1 MYKLLKLAFISLLM
15 LCFSACR
22 EEDPIMPPEQQTAE
36 KTIFVFM
43 PYSNNLYSFLLGNIE
58 DMKKAIVRNK
68 GLGNTR
74 LLLFVAKDKQHSA
87 LIDIR
92 YKKGVCTQDTLLA
105 YLSYDE
111 RQSGTAEQDEGV
123 CAGAPLRHDSGQ
135 PRHGMDTKLYSVQPE
150 EVALLRRTI

>member
-74 LLLFVAKDKQHSA
+74 LLLFVAKDQQQSA

-92 YKKGVCTQDTLLA
+92 Y
-105 YLSYDE
+105 
-111 RQSGTAEQDEGV
+111 
-123 CAGAPLRHDSGQ
+123 
-135 PRHGMDTKLYSVQPE
+135 
-150 EVALLRRTI
+150 

>member
-1 MYKLLKLAFISLLM
+1 MYKLLKLAFISLLI

-58 DMKKAIVRNK
+58 DMKKTIVRNK

-74 LLLFVAKDKQHSA
+74 LLLFVAKDKQQSA

-92 YKKGVCTQDTLLA
+92 YKKGVCTQDTLEKYSSPT
-105 YLSYDE
+105 YLTTNG
-111 RQSGTAEQDEGV
+111 RAELLNKVKEY
-123 CAGAPLRHDSGQ
+123 APAHRYAMIVGS
-135 PRHGMDTKLYSVQPE
+135 HGM
-150 EVALLRRTI
+150 